1 MTGTAAVLRDGR
13 GRAVSYLRLSVT
25 DRCNLSCLYC
35 RPRDSI
41 AFIPHEKILRYEE
54 LLDLVA
60 LACDMGITKV
70 RLTGGEPFAR
80 RNFMDFVASI
90 RSRFPQVDLRITTNA
105 TLLEPAI
112 PPTAGRAW
120 GSAPSIFPWT
130 ASIGKNSPASP
141 DSTVW
146 TTCAGP
152 WTSAWR
158 RGCGS
163 RSTPSPCAASIPR
176 RSGTSS
182 PWPRPRPSTCA
193 SLNSCPWA
201 TGTSGS
207 RRITSRPSDVLSMA
221 AQFANLVPDDHDRA
235 AGGPAR
241 MYRIENGAGRF
252 GVISPL
258 SEHFCDSCNR
268 LRITADGK
276 LRTCLFSDREY
287 RLRPILRNPG
297 LGLPKVRQIIA
308 MALRTKPLGYEVLNP
323 GGASKSR
330 DMSAIG
336 G

>member
-1 MTGTAAVLRDGR
+1 MTGNAAVLRDGR
-13 GRAVSYLRLSVT
+13 GREVSYLRLSVT

-41 AFIPHEKILRYEE
+41 TFIPHERILRYEE
-54 LLDLVA
+54 LLDLVG
-60 LACDMGITKV
+60 LACDMGISKV

-80 RNFMDFVASI
+80 RDFMTFVASI
-90 RSRFPQVDLRITTNA
+90 RTRFPQVDLRITTNA
-105 TLLEPAI
+105 TLLEGKPAALAALGV
-112 PPTAGRAW
+112 TAVNISLDSLDREKFTSITGLDRLDNVRRALDECLKAGLRVKLNAVALRGINSEEIGDFVALAQAAPIDVRFIEFMPMGDGNLW
-120 GSAPSIFPWT
+120 RPENYISA
-130 ASIGKNSPASP
+130 
-141 DSTVW
+141 
-146 TTCAGP
+146 
-152 WTSAWR
+152 R
-158 RGCGS
+158 
-163 RSTPSPCAASIPR
+163 
-176 RSGTSS
+176 
-182 PWPRPRPSTCA
+182 
-193 SLNSCPWA
+193 
-201 TGTSGS
+201 
-207 RRITSRPSDVLSMA
+207 DVLALASR
-221 AQFANLVPDDHDRA
+221 FATLVPDDHDRA

-241 MYRIENGAGRF
+241 MHRIEGGAGRF

-297 LGLPKVRQIIA
+297 LGLEKVRQIIT

-323 GGASKSR
+323 GGTSKSR

>member
-1 MTGTAAVLRDGR
+1 MTGNAAVLRDGR
-13 GRAVSYLRLSVT
+13 GREVSYLRLSVT

-41 AFIPHEKILRYEE
+41 DFISHDKILRYEE

-60 LACDMGITKV
+60 MARDMGISKV

-80 RNFMDFVASI
+80 RDFMAFVASI
-90 RSRFPQVDLRITTNA
+90 RSRFPDVDLRITTNA
-105 TLLEPAI
+105 TLLAGHPAVLAELGVSAVNI
-112 PPTAGRAW
+112 SLDSLDRAKFAGITGLDRLEAVRRALDECLEAGLRVKINAVALRGINTEEIGDFVALAQAAPIDVRFIEFMPMGDGNLW
-120 GSAPSIFPWT
+120 KPENYISA
-130 ASIGKNSPASP
+130 
-141 DSTVW
+141 
-146 TTCAGP
+146 
-152 WTSAWR
+152 R
-158 RGCGS
+158 
-163 RSTPSPCAASIPR
+163 
-176 RSGTSS
+176 
-182 PWPRPRPSTCA
+182 
-193 SLNSCPWA
+193 
-201 TGTSGS
+201 
-207 RRITSRPSDVLSMA
+207 DVLTMA
-221 AQFANLVPDDHDRA
+221 GQFAALVPDDHDRA

-241 MYRIENGAGRF
+241 MHRIEGGLGRF

-287 RLRPILRNPG
+287 RLRPILRNPA

-323 GGASKSR
+323 GGATKSR